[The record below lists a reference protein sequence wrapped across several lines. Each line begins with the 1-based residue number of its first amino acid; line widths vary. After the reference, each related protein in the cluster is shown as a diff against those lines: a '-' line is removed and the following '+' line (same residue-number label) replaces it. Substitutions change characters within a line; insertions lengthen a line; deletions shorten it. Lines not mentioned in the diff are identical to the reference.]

1 MCVCKY
7 KNKKNYI
14 FIEPGPEEKIR
25 FLQSLTSI
33 NLYINHGFLMALFPA
48 KIVCNIIKQRKLNNI
63 NNYFYHETSGQKFSN
78 SGNEHKHF

>member
-14 FIEPGPEEKIR
+14 FIEPGHEEKIR

-33 NLYINHGFLMALFPA
+33 SVSTYTLTMASLWPYFQPKLFV
-48 KIVCNIIKQRKLNNI
+48 I
-63 NNYFYHETSGQKFSN
+63 
-78 SGNEHKHF
+78 